1 MRGCLI
7 PHASLSSVCVW
18 EKEGGRRNVAA
29 LGSDDRSVW
38 RSRKVGDRQ
47 ETLTSGNQVVMETT
61 PTTKTGRRGGPIF
74 HWPSQSSNHS
84 LPKAPL
90 TKKMQWDF
98 QWKSNPFFLPQNWR
112 KKMYCTYHECLAI
125 RFPVK
130 ESALAFWADLTSLYK
145 RAAYTRDQR
154 V

>member
-98 QWKSNPFFLPQNWR
+98 QWKSSPLFCLKTE
-112 KKMYCTYHECLAI
+112 KKNVLHIPWVSSYV
-125 RFPVK
+125 FPC
-130 ESALAFWADLTSLYK
+130 
-145 RAAYTRDQR
+145 QR
-154 V
+154 VSCQLLVRSDLPAQEEGSLHI